1 MLELFF
7 GTTNPGKLREL
18 RRLVNGL
25 EIRVV
30 SPDDLGR
37 PLPDVVEDGETFAE
51 NAAKKASAHAR
62 FTGMHA
68 LADDSGL
75 CVDALGGRPG
85 IHSAR
90 WSEMDR
96 LASPAC
102 ELSAASARE
111 LGPEMS
117 RAARDE
123 ANNEKLLSSLA
134 GVPDAERGA
143 EYVAVLAVA
152 RPDGSIV
159 AQVKG
164 TCRGRVGYDRRGSGG
179 FGYDP
184 LIVPDEGVSSPAPA
198 SEAAPQRS
206 AGSPLAPGQ
215 PRPAAPPLVIVGG
228 RTMAELTPEEKDAIS
243 HRGAAFR
250 ALRPVLERLAFD
262 KSGR

>member
-1 MLELFF
+1 MLDLFF

-18 RRLVNGL
+18 RRLVSGL
-25 EIRVV
+25 DVRVV
-30 SPDDLGR
+30 SPEDLSR
-37 PLPDVVEDGETFAE
+37 PLPDVVEDGQTFAE

-62 FTGMHA
+62 FAGMHA

-90 WSEMDR
+90 WSEMER

-111 LGPEMS
+111 LGPELS

-123 ANNEKLLSSLA
+123 ANNEKLLASLA
-134 GVPDAERGA
+134 GVPDAQRGA
-143 EYVAVLAVA
+143 AYVAVLAVA
-152 RPDGSIV
+152 RPDGAIV
-159 AQVKG
+159 AQVEG
-164 TCRGRVGYDRRGSGG
+164 TCRGRVGHERRGSGG

-184 LIVPDEGVSSPAPA
+184 LIFP
-198 SEAAPQRS
+198 EAELARVQRE
-206 AGSPLAPGQ
+206 PGH
-215 PRPAAPPLVIVGG
+215 RA
-228 RTMAELTPEEKDAIS
+228 RTMAELSPEEKDAIS

-250 ALRPVLERLAFD
+250 ALRPILERLAFD
-262 KSGR
+262 KNER